1 MFCSFVYYALLWL
14 VMFRLRFRCLLVVC
28 RFVLLFTVGFV
39 VGVGGCWWCGRFVG
53 GFSCCGCWWLLVAVV
68 GLRYCLT

>member
-1 MFCSFVYYALLWL
+1 MFCSFVYCALLWL

-39 VGVGGCWWCGRFVG
+39 VGYCGVLVVWRFVG

-68 GLRYCLT
+68 GLCYCLA